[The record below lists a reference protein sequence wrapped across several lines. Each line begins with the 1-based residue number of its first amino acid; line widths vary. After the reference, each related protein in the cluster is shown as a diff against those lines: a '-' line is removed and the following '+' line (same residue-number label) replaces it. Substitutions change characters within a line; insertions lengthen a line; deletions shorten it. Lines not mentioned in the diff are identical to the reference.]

1 MAIVV
6 ESTSSAVPGGSGT
19 TIAINT
25 PAGVQAGEVLIA
37 FVSCA
42 FTSGTFSASA
52 SGWTLV
58 RQRQHSNN
66 QQGLAVLVRIAQVGE
81 PASHTFNIN
90 VTGSSRRGIM
100 LRLSGADSTAPI
112 DGTPSDNIGTGT
124 TVTATGITTTRN
136 NSLVMMAA
144 NWSTNSANFTPSG
157 MTTTLAINRLA
168 GAHVLQSTAGATG
181 NKTAAI
187 DNSTWVGILFAISEQ
202 QAPPN
207 LPPDVSPVTPDQAQL
222 SSPVQLD
229 FTGTDPNNDSITYQV
244 EIADNALFQSG
255 TVVTS
260 EQPSGAGTT
269 IHPNPVAITTWEGF
283 WQVDDRLGM
292 GFQAAGGI
300 LDSVD
305 FRFGPHE
312 TTPELT
318 NGYYPARVYEAG
330 GYPVNPVPP
339 VWSPST
345 AYAVGQIVRP
355 TSTAN
360 ADLHFVYRCK
370 VAGTSSA
377 SEPAWPGNGV
387 AWKTVP
393 SGTEVTDGTVTWE
406 ALPGL
411 YPVGAA
417 DAANTP
423 TPGWLAQSEV
433 YLYNPGAADLGWK
446 TLAFTGANRIRLEAG
461 KWYMVVLDWRP
472 NDTTTNNTIAITTA
486 GTSAATSAGNVY
498 LDGANT
504 TNNGPRITDDA
515 WYRIREVLSETI
527 VTSNVDPGF
536 TNQTTPADTDPF
548 NSGDTI
554 RLTTSWPVQGAY
566 FWRVRGMDPAGS
578 NSWGN
583 WTATRS
589 FSVTTAPAVILSN
602 TRQDQATQ
610 QIAVSQNHS
619 LTSQNAY
626 QRQDSSPIAVTQIQQ
641 VLPLAVANI
650 QAAAPFQITQQH
662 TISIAGTAHNQTSS
676 TIQITTIPELTFMNT
691 AQAQISV
698 VIGIGQQHN
707 MVLGNAVH
715 IQRTDKINLAGT
727 IDETGTIMMRTVKGS
742 ILNTINLNG
751 EITAEVTDGHLSYTD

>member
-19 TIAINT
+19 TIDINT

-81 PASHTFNIN
+81 PSSHTFSIN

-100 LRLSGADSTAPI
+100 VRLSGADSTTPI

-124 TVTATGITTTRN
+124 TVTATGITTTHN

-144 NWSTNSANFTPSG
+144 NWSANSVNFTPSG

-187 DNSTWVGILFAISEQ
+187 DNSTWIGILFAVSEQ

-207 LPPDVSPVTPDQAQL
+207 LPPDVSPITPDQAQL

-229 FTGTDPNNDSITYQV
+229 FAGTDPDNDSITYQV

-269 IHPNPVAITTWEGF
+269 IHPNPVAITTWEGY

-318 NGYYPARVYEAG
+318 NGYYLARVYEAA

-345 AYAVGQIVRP
+345 AYTVGQIVRP

-370 VAGTSSA
+370 IAGTSAA

-387 AWKTVP
+387 AWKT
-393 SGTEVTDGTVTWE
+393 
-406 ALPGL
+406 
-411 YPVGAA
+411 YH
-417 DAANTP
+417 
-423 TPGWLAQSEV
+423 
-433 YLYNPGAADLGWK
+433 
-446 TLAFTGANRIRLEAG
+446 LEL
-461 KWYMVVLDWRP
+461 K
-472 NDTTTNNTIAITTA
+472 
-486 GTSAATSAGNVY
+486 
-498 LDGANT
+498 
-504 TNNGPRITDDA
+504 
-515 WYRIREVLSETI
+515 
-527 VTSNVDPGF
+527 
-536 TNQTTPADTDPF
+536 
-548 NSGDTI
+548 
-554 RLTTSWPVQGAY
+554 
-566 FWRVRGMDPAGS
+566 
-578 NSWGN
+578 
-583 WTATRS
+583 
-589 FSVTTAPAVILSN
+589 
-602 TRQDQATQ
+602 
-610 QIAVSQNHS
+610 
-619 LTSQNAY
+619 
-626 QRQDSSPIAVTQIQQ
+626 
-641 VLPLAVANI
+641 
-650 QAAAPFQITQQH
+650 
-662 TISIAGTAHNQTSS
+662 
-676 TIQITTIPELTFMNT
+676 
-691 AQAQISV
+691 
-698 VIGIGQQHN
+698 
-707 MVLGNAVH
+707 
-715 IQRTDKINLAGT
+715 
-727 IDETGTIMMRTVKGS
+727 
-742 ILNTINLNG
+742 
-751 EITAEVTDGHLSYTD
+751 

>member
-1 MAIVV
+1 M
-6 ESTSSAVPGGSGT
+6 
-19 TIAINT
+19 
-25 PAGVQAGEVLIA
+25 QAGEVLVA

-81 PASHTFNIN
+81 PSSHTFNIN

-100 LRLSGADSTAPI
+100 VRLSGADSTTPI

-124 TVTATGITTTRN
+124 TVTATGITTTHN

-144 NWSTNSANFTPSG
+144 NWSANSVNFTPSG

-187 DNSTWVGILFAISEQ
+187 DNSTWIGILFAVSEQ

-207 LPPDVSPVTPDQAQL
+207 LPPDVSLITPDQAQL

-229 FTGTDPNNDSITYQV
+229 FAGTDPDNDSITYQV

-269 IHPNPVAITTWEGF
+269 IHPNPVAITTWEGY

-318 NGYYPARVYEAG
+318 NGYYLARVYEAA

-345 AYAVGQIVRP
+345 AYTVGQIVRP

-370 VAGTSSA
+370 IAGTSAA

-423 TPGWLAQSEV
+423 TPGWLAQSEI

-446 TLAFTGANRIRLEAG
+446 TLAFTGANRIRLEPG
-461 KWYMVVLDWRP
+461 KFYIIVLDWRP
-472 NDTTTNNTIAITTA
+472 NDTNTNNALAITTA

-498 LDGANT
+498 LDGANS

-515 WYRIREVLSETI
+515 WYRVREVLAETM
-527 VTSNVDPGF
+527 VTSNVDSGF
-536 TNQTTPADTDPF
+536 ANQTTPADTDPF

-554 RLTTSWPVQGAY
+554 RLTTSWPSLGTH

-583 WTATRS
+583 WTTSRS
-589 FSVTTAPAVILSN
+589 FDVLSSGALTLN
-602 TRQDQATQ
+602 NVRQEQVSQ
-610 QIAVSQNHS
+610 QIS
-619 LTSQNAY
+619 LTQIHASIISNSY
-626 QRQDSSPIAVTQIQQ
+626 QQQASGLMTITQAQQ
-641 VLPLAVANI
+641 VLPAAVAGI
-650 QAAAPFQITQQH
+650 QIAATVQVIQQH
-662 TISIAGTAHNQTSS
+662 ATSIAGTAHDQISS
-676 TIQITTIPELTFMNT
+676 TIQITTITELTLMNA
-691 AQAQISV
+691 AQAQGCEI
-698 VIGIGQQHN
+698 INIGQQHN
-707 MVLGNAVH
+707 VMPGNAVH
-715 IQRTDKINLAGT
+715 INWADKINLAGT

-742 ILNTINLNG
+742 ILKTINQNG
-751 EITAEVTDGHLSYTD
+751 KSQRR